1 MFALTKFARLAAV
14 GTVVIAGALSLPVRA
29 EELVQNLGPVGPHD
43 PILTE
48 VGSERVIA
56 FYEPDNGRC
65 AVQAVVFDKT
75 DAYTGMTTAAR
86 VRVSLNPREMVHID
100 SADNESVKSLNL
112 QCGENAEKLTII
124 DADSLVASGITIQ
137 SPALPIK
144 ASASGF

>member
-1 MFALTKFARLAAV
+1 MLSFSSSVGRLV
-14 GTVVIAGALSLPVRA
+14 YFGPPTRA
-29 EELVQNLGPVGPHD
+29 DELAQNLGPVGPHE

-56 FYEPDNGRC
+56 FYEPDDGRC
-65 AVQAVVFDKT
+65 AVHAVVFDKT

-86 VRVSLNPREMVHID
+86 VRVSLNPRETVHID

-112 QCGENAEKLTII
+112 QCGENAEKLAII
-124 DADSLVASGITIQ
+124 DLDSAVASGITIQ
-137 SPALPIK
+137 PPGQPIK